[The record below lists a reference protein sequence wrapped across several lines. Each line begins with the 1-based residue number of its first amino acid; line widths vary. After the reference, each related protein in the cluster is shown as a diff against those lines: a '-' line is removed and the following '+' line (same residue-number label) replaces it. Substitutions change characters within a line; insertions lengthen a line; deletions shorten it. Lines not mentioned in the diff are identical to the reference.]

1 MEKKL
6 MKEQLSF
13 NDFIISEDIK
23 KAVKN
28 LGFEEPTPIQSLTI
42 PEILKGKDIIGQA
55 QTGTGKTVSYG
66 IPLLEKIFLSD
77 RSPQAIVICPTREL
91 SIQVAEELVKLSSFM
106 KKISIL
112 PIYGGQSIGR
122 QIRVLNKGV
131 HIVIG
136 TPGRL
141 IDHIKRKTLDLSGIE
156 TVVLDEADEMLNMGF
171 RDDIESILVNTPQK
185 KQTLLFS
192 ATIPKDI
199 KKLANK
205 YQNNPEHLRIAQNL
219 ITVPEI
225 EQIYFEVR
233 GNKKLDLLS
242 RLIDTYDVN
251 TGLVFSNTKRNV
263 DRLVK
268 DLKIRGYSVG
278 GIHGDLSQKQ
288 RDSVMNKFR
297 KGKIDILIATDVAA
311 RGIDVSNVEAVF
323 NYDVPND
330 NEYYVHRIGR
340 TGRAGKSGYAF
351 TFVSGKEIYKLRDIQ
366 RYTKT
371 SIKQGKI
378 PSVDEIVNMKSTLV
392 LDKVKDIIDGEN
404 LDNNIKMIESL
415 IEENYTS
422 VDIAAALL
430 KIINDK

>member
-1 MEKKL
+1 MKK
-6 MKEQLSF
+6 QLSF
-13 NDFIISEDIK
+13 SDFGISEDIK
-23 KAVKN
+23 KAVKK
-28 LGFEEPTPIQSLTI
+28 LGFEEPTPIQSLSI
-42 PEILKGKDIIGQA
+42 PEILNGKDIIGQA

-66 IPLLEKIFLSD
+66 IPLLEKVYIPD

-106 KKISIL
+106 KKVSIL

-122 QIRVLNKGV
+122 QIRVLKKGV
-131 HIVIG
+131 HIIIG

-141 IDHIKRKTLDLSGIE
+141 LDHIKRRTLDLSGIE

-171 RDDIESILVNTPQK
+171 REDIESIIVNTPK
-185 KQTLLFS
+185 NRQTLLFS
-192 ATIPKDI
+192 ATIPNDI
-199 KKLANK
+199 KRLAHK
-205 YQNNPEHLRIAQNL
+205 YQNKPKHLRIAQNM

-225 EQIYFEVR
+225 EQIYFEIR
-233 GNKKLDLLS
+233 SNKKLDLLS
-242 RLIDTYDVN
+242 RLIDVYDIN
-251 TGLVFSNTKRNV
+251 SGLVFSNTKRNV
-263 DRLVK
+263 DRLVD

-288 RDSVMNKFR
+288 RDYVMNRFR

-311 RGIDVSNVEAVF
+311 RGIDVPDIEAVF

-340 TGRAGKSGYAF
+340 TGRAGKLGYAF

-378 PSVDEIVNMKSTLV
+378 PSVDEIETMKSRLI
-392 LDKVKDIIDGEN
+392 LDKVKNIIDEED
-404 LDNNIKMIESL
+404 LDNNIKMLDFL

-422 VDIAAALL
+422 VDVAAALL
-430 KIINDK
+430 KLLKEK